1 MNSVLMITL
10 PILAILFYVFA
21 FFFHRMDYFH
31 RQNKQFTCRNT
42 FPYEL
47 NEPIELSKNLAGNIF
62 LFLGLICEV
71 LFFSF
76 FMMATNESSASF
88 YIVVIG
94 GAILSVLI
102 FALYFIP
109 FKYVRAHLSVSLIA
123 YVLSLALSLIFAV
136 NATNATMDYYDYFVT
151 GTGSGEF
158 AELII
163 TDIFAYSASLSAIVA
178 FAVVCMTRE
187 PFRLNKVTQDD
198 GTVTYERPK
207 VFALASMEWLTV
219 LTNILFIA
227 SLLFYV
233 VAIG

>member
-1 MNSVLMITL
+1 MNTVLVVTL
-10 PILAILFYVFA
+10 PIVAILFYVFA
-21 FFFHRMDYFH
+21 FFLHRMDYFH
-31 RQNKQFTCRNT
+31 RQNRRYSCRNT

-47 NEPIELSKNLAGNIF
+47 NEPIELSKNLPGNIF
-62 LFLGLICEV
+62 LLLGLICEV

-76 FMMATNESSASF
+76 FMMTTNESSASF

-102 FALYFIP
+102 FVLYFLP
-109 FKYVRAHLSVSLIA
+109 FQYIRAHLSISLIA
-123 YVLSLALSLIFAV
+123 YVLSLALALIFTV
-136 NATNATMDYYDYFVT
+136 NATSATIDAYDFFVT

-158 AELII
+158 AEFII
-163 TDIFAYSASLSAIVA
+163 TDIFSYAASISAIAA

-219 LTNILFIA
+219 LTNVLFIA
-227 SLLFYV
+227 ALLFYV
-233 VAIG
+233 VAIA